1 MAFTLYDAR
10 DANRAPMVNPI
21 VRMTPSQSQQQRLS
35 IGRAPVLMAGLGVIV
50 GALTALVVIGFR
62 LLYESGQSAL
72 LPGGMLGNYEA
83 LPAWQR
89 LLLPI
94 AGAGLIGLYMRH
106 AARSDPRTGIG
117 FVIERTTYHEALLP
131 LRNAIH
137 QLVVA
142 TIAIVSGHSVGRE
155 GPSVHLGAT
164 AGSQVGQWLG
174 LPHNSLRTLVAC
186 GTAAAIGASFNT
198 PLAGV
203 AFAMEVVVMEYT
215 IAGFLPVIIAG
226 VTATALARLVFG
238 TGIVFSVPVLTIE
251 GLHELPLVLVL
262 GLLLG
267 GLAAVFIRLLRI
279 VGQALTHWP
288 PLRRT
293 LTGGLI
299 VGLIGLVVPQVMGIG
314 YDTIAATLA
323 GELGIAL
330 LIAIVAAKLVA
341 TTAVIGLGVPGGI
354 IGPTLVMGAAAG
366 GAVGLV
372 AESMIAA
379 PLGGPALYALL
390 GMGAMM
396 GATLRA
402 PLAALTAMLELTAN
416 PGIIMPGM
424 LTIAA
429 ATLSARE
436 IFQTDSIHHLA
447 LGERGLDPR
456 RNPLLQAASRLGI
469 LQLIDPHCR
478 QLAAST
484 PADGIDAALAAPP
497 SWLLHDAGQ
506 DGLPTRLSD
515 PATLRDN
522 RHAGRAAFAGSIPLL
537 AIDEKASLREAI
549 EQLREAGDA
558 ALLAT
563 RPVGHGTVEWQGIV
577 TRTAIYRAYLS

>member
-1 MAFTLYDAR
+1 MRT
-10 DANRAPMVNPI
+10 
-21 VRMTPSQSQQQRLS
+21 TPSQSQQYRLS
-35 IGRAPVLMAGLGVIV
+35 IGRAPVLMAGLGVAV
-50 GALTALVVIGFR
+50 GALTALVVICFR

-72 LPGGMLGNYEA
+72 LPGGVLGNYEA
-83 LPAWQR
+83 LTAWQR

-94 AGAGLIGLYMRH
+94 AGAGLIGVYMRY
-106 AARSDPRTGIG
+106 AARGDPRTGIG
-117 FVIERTTYHEALLP
+117 FVIERTTYYEALLP
-131 LRNAIH
+131 LRNAIN

-186 GTAAAIGASFNT
+186 GTAAAIGASFDT

-226 VTATALARLVFG
+226 VTATALARVVFG
-238 TGIVFSVPVLTIE
+238 SGIVFSIPALSIE

-267 GLAAVFIRLLRI
+267 GLAAAFIRLLRI
-279 VGQALTHWP
+279 MGQVLIHWP
-288 PLRRT
+288 VVTRT
-293 LTGGLI
+293 LIGGSI
-299 VGLIGLVVPQVMGIG
+299 VGTIGLFVPEVMGIG
-314 YDTIAATLA
+314 YDTVAATLA
-323 GELGIAL
+323 GELGVL
-330 LIAIVAAKLVA
+330 LLVAIVIAKLLA
-341 TTAVIGLGVPGGI
+341 TAAIIGLGVPGGI

-366 GAVGLV
+366 GAMGLV

-436 IFQTDSIHHLA
+436 IFRTDSVYHLA

-469 LQLIDPHCR
+469 LQLVDPHCR
-478 QLAAST
+478 QLAAPGDVET
-484 PADGIDAALAAPP
+484 IETLLTDPPNWILHAA
-497 SWLLHDAGQ
+497 GEE
-506 DGLPTRLSD
+506 GLPTRIGD
-515 PATLRDN
+515 PDTLLDN
-522 RHAGRAAFAGSIPLL
+522 HHAGRPPSDGSIPLL
-537 AIDEKASLREAI
+537 AIDEKASLREAV
-549 EQLREAGDA
+549 EQLREAGEA
-558 ALLAT
+558 ALLVT
-563 RPVGHGTVEWQGIV
+563 RPIGNGAREWRGVV
-577 TRTAIYRAYLS
+577 TRASIYRAYLG